1 MRDKYFA
8 KQLTAFLVPLLVPIV
23 LLGSLSFLTTQHDV
37 KRDINQNSSFLLH
50 QSQTQLEMILNEI
63 DTLYLALYDN
73 TAIFNE
79 LSAVLKNPHYTYES
93 STSYRIIS
101 SFLNGFTSAKP
112 YIQSFYLYVDNP
124 YQRFLSSVGGLVT
137 LDHFYDTAWYDAFM
151 DYTGPP
157 AKWTSRR
164 NIKFYDFESD
174 ATPIVTFYNV
184 LVPQKIAIILNIKP
198 KYIESILDDIT
209 KYPDQQLFVLDE
221 ENHII
226 FSNHHGGRLQ
236 ESDIRSI
243 AENPASFFDMDTPQ
257 GKVNVTK
264 VESERYKWK
273 YVSVIPHSE
282 LYKTPTRIFNYTLVF
297 AAIAVACGFALT
309 FYLIRRNYKQLK
321 MIRTLIKSAD
331 DSCVPLKPPLKVRD
345 EYSYIIQNMI
355 THFIEHRYIKTQ
367 LLEKKYRLQVME
379 LLALQSQINPHFLYN
394 TLHSVYW
401 ESVALTGKPNKASE
415 MIEDLSDILSYS
427 FSDPTKIVTWGE
439 EIANTVSYVN
449 IQRKRYKNKFDVQ
462 FDYEEEITRLYTIKL
477 VLQPLVENSI
487 YHGIKEKDG
496 HGLIK
501 VKFRRKEDRLL
512 ITVIDNGCGIPP
524 EELRQLVERLHSD
537 EERTEHVG
545 LYNTCKRLR
554 LTYEHEFTFRMRS
567 KPGLGTMVELTVPA
581 VEERPLTERE

>member
-8 KQLTAFLVPLLVPIV
+8 KQLTAFLVPLLVPII

-37 KRDINQNSSFLLH
+37 KKDINQNSSFLLH

-79 LSAVLKNPHYTYES
+79 LSSVLKNPHYTYES

-101 SFLNGFTSAKP
+101 SFLNGFTSSKP

-151 DYTGPP
+151 GYTGPP

-221 ENHII
+221 ENHVI

-236 ESDIRSI
+236 EDQIRSI
-243 AENPASFFDMDTPQ
+243 AGNPASFFDMDTPE
-257 GKVNVTK
+257 GRVNVTK

-297 AAIAVACGFALT
+297 AMIAVACGFLLT

-331 DSCVPLKPPLKVRD
+331 DSRVPLKPPLKVRD

-462 FDYEEEITRLYTIKL
+462 FDYEEDITRLYTIKL

-496 HGLIK
+496 QGLIK
-501 VKFRRKEDRLL
+501 VKFRRKEERLH
-512 ITVIDNGCGIPP
+512 ITVIDNGCGIPA

-567 KPGLGTMVELTVPA
+567 KPGLGTMVELSVPA
-581 VEERPLTERE
+581 VEERPLSERE

>member
-1 MRDKYFA
+1 MREKYFV
-8 KQLTAFLVPLLVPIV
+8 KQLTAFLIPLLVPIV
-23 LLGSLSFLTTQHDV
+23 ILGSLSFLTTQHDI
-37 KRDINQNSSFLLH
+37 KKDINQNSSFLLH
-50 QSQTQLEMILNEI
+50 QSETQLEMILNEL

-73 TAIFNE
+73 TSIFNE
-79 LSAVLKNPHYTYES
+79 LSTVLKNPYYTYES

-101 SFLNGFTSAKP
+101 SFLNGFTSSKP

-124 YQRFLSSVGGLVT
+124 YDRFLSSVGGLVT
-137 LDHFYDTAWYDAFM
+137 LDHFYDTAWYDDFM
-151 DYTGPP
+151 EYTGPP

-164 NIKFYDFESD
+164 AIKFYDFESD

-198 KYIESILDDIT
+198 KYIEGILDDIT
-209 KYPDQQLFVLDE
+209 KYPGQQLFVLDE
-221 ENHII
+221 ENHVI
-226 FSNHHGGRLQ
+226 FSNHPDKRLQ
-236 ESDIRSI
+236 TPELKAI
-243 AENPASFFDMDTPQ
+243 AGNPASFFDMDTPQ

-273 YVSVIPHSE
+273 YVSVIPHVE
-282 LYKTPTRIFNYTLVF
+282 LYKTPTRIFNYTLIFV
-297 AAIAVACGFALT
+297 AISVVCGFLLT
-309 FYLIRRNYKQLK
+309 YYLIRRNYKQLK

-331 DSCVPLKPPLKVRD
+331 DSRVSLGPPPKVKD
-345 EYSYIIQNMI
+345 EYSYIIRNMI
-355 THFIEHRYIKTQ
+355 THFIEHRFIKTQ

-427 FSDPTKIVTWGE
+427 FSDPTKIVTWSE

-449 IQRKRYKNKFDVQ
+449 IQKKRYKDNFDVR
-462 FDYEEEITRLYTIKL
+462 FDYEEDITGLYTIKL
-477 VLQPLVENSI
+477 VLQPLIENSI
-487 YHGIKEKDG
+487 YHGIKEKGG

-501 VKFRRKEDRLL
+501 VKLKRMGDLL
-512 ITVIDNGCGIPP
+512 TITVLDNGSGIPP
-524 EELRQLVERLHSD
+524 EELRELLQRLHSD

-554 LTYEHEFTFRMRS
+554 LTYEHRFAFRIRS
-567 KPGLGTMVELTVPA
+567 KLGFGTMVEIAVPA
-581 VEERPLTERE
+581 MEEPMQPA